1 MATTIKQELGQKLQ
15 QKLSPLQIQTIK
27 LIEMPVQALEQHV
40 REVFNDN
47 PVLDDTPAQG
57 GESDEPRDMSISE
70 MEDRENS
77 GGSLEEN
84 YSSYG
89 DDDPTPYYN
98 RSINNW
104 GKDERPE
111 YNTFSVKQSFTQS
124 LMEQL
129 GYRNLTEHERA
140 VATFI
145 IGSLDDDGYLRRDVE
160 SLVDDIAFR
169 AGLET
174 SAEEVE
180 RLLKIIQQF
189 EPSGVGARDLRECL
203 LIQLEDKKQTPSVRN
218 AVRVIRD
225 GFDEFKGHHFQRL
238 MNRFHLTDEEM
249 KDIVREIRKL
259 NPSPGG
265 QIDDSYNDQA
275 QQIVPDFRLDYEN
288 GELILSMPRFSIPEL
303 RINRK
308 YAEILETGKY
318 TTDRSQK
325 EAAVFVK
332 QKLDSAKWFVEA
344 LKQRQ
349 NTLESTMRAIIEYQH
364 DYFVDGDESSLRPM
378 VLKDIAEKT
387 GFDISTISRVVNS
400 KWIETHFGIFP
411 LKYFFS
417 EGLENSDGEEIS
429 TREIKKVLRELVDGE
444 DKHNPF
450 TDDDLVEAL
459 TSKGYKVA
467 RRTIA
472 KYRAQLDIPPARLRR
487 EL

>member
-1 MATTIKQELGQKLQ
+1 MATVKQGLEQKLQ

-40 REVFNDN
+40 REVLNDN
-47 PVLDDTPAQG
+47 PVIDDTPAQG
-57 GESDEPRDMSISE
+57 SDSDEPRDMSISE

-129 GYRNLTEHERA
+129 GYRNLTEHERS

-145 IGSLDDDGYLRRDVE
+145 IGSLDDDGYLRRDIE
-160 SLVDDIAFR
+160 SLVDDLAFR
-169 AGLET
+169 AGVET
-174 SAEEVE
+174 DAEEVE
-180 RLLKIIQQF
+180 RMLKVIQEF

-203 LIQLEDKKQTPSVRN
+203 LLQLEDKKQTPTVRN
-218 AVRVIRD
+218 AIRVLRD
-225 GFDEFKGHHFQRL
+225 GFDEFKGRHFNRL
-238 MNRFHLTDEEM
+238 MNRLHLDADEL
-249 KDIVREIRKL
+249 KSVLDEIRKL

-265 QIDDSYNDQA
+265 QIDDSYSDQA

-308 YAEILETGKY
+308 YEEIMENSRY
-318 TTDRSQK
+318 TNDRAQK
-325 EAAVFVK
+325 EAAMFVK
-332 QKLDSAKWFVEA
+332 QKLDSAKWFIEA
-344 LKQRQ
+344 LRQRQ

-417 EGLENSDGEEIS
+417 EGLENSEGEEVS

-444 DKHNPF
+444 DKHNPL
-450 TDDDLVEAL
+450 TDDDLVDAL
-459 TSKGYKVA
+459 TAKGYKVA

-472 KYRAQLDIPPARLRR
+472 KYRAQLDIPKARLRR

>member
-1 MATTIKQELGQKLQ
+1 MDIKQGLEQKLQ

-40 REVFNDN
+40 REVMNDN
-47 PVLDDTPAQG
+47 PVLDDTAPSG
-57 GESDEPRDMSISE
+57 GDDDGPKDMSISE

-77 GGSLEEN
+77 GGSMEEN
-84 YSSYG
+84 YTPYQ

-104 GKDERPE
+104 GKDPRPE

-129 GYRNLTEHERA
+129 GYRHLSEHQRT
-140 VATFI
+140 VASFI

-160 SLVDDIAFR
+160 ALVDDLAFR
-169 AGLET
+169 ANVEST
-174 SAEEVE
+174 PEEVE
-180 RLLKIIQQF
+180 AMLQIIQQF

-203 LIQLEDKKQTPSVRN
+203 IIQLEDKKQSDN
-218 AVRVIRD
+218 VRVALRILKD
-225 GFDEFKGHHFQRL
+225 SFDDFKNRHFQKI
-238 MNRFHLTDEEM
+238 MNRYHLSADELKAAME
-249 KDIVREIRKL
+249 EIRKL

-265 QIDDSYNDQA
+265 QIDDSYSDQA
-275 QQIVPDFRLDYEN
+275 QQIIPDFQLDYEN
-288 GELILSMPRFSIPEL
+288 GRFTLTMPRFSIPEL
-303 RINRK
+303 HINHK
-308 YAEILETGKY
+308 YAEIMENGKY
-318 TTDRSQK
+318 TQDRAQK
-325 EAAVFVK
+325 EAAIFVK
-332 QKLDSAKWFVEA
+332 QKLDSAKWFIEA
-344 LKQRQ
+344 LRQRQ
-349 NTLESTMRAIIEYQH
+349 NTLESTMKAIIEYQEE
-364 DYFVDGDESSLRPM
+364 YFKDGDESSLKPM

-417 EGLENSDGEEIS
+417 EGLENKDGEEVS
-429 TREIKKVLRELVDGE
+429 TREIKKVLRELVDNE
-444 DKHNPF
+444 DKHQPL
-450 TDDDLVEAL
+450 TDDELVDEL
-459 TSKGYKVA
+459 GKRGYKVA

-472 KYRAQLDIPPARLRR
+472 KYRSQLDIAKARLRR